1 VHAPGEVPV
10 LRGDAVAAWRCVAA
24 QAAPSPP
31 ASLQARLVAAGLAP
45 DRAEQSLAALVDA
58 GLLG

>member
-1 VHAPGEVPV
+1 
-10 LRGDAVAAWRCVAA
+10 
-24 QAAPSPP
+24 
-31 ASLQARLVAAGLAP
+31 VAAGLAP